1 MIKRLSLV
9 CVAVTVL
16 TACSQGGQ
24 QDLVAFTEQ
33 VKSTSVPSAPPLPEM
48 PELERVSYTGTN
60 FRNPFQPAP
69 LNAPEPGQNTPGC
82 PQPNLDRERAELESL
97 GLDQFTLVGTMR
109 TNQNEG
115 PVALVST
122 NQGRLYRV
130 AMGDYIGLNLG
141 QVTQITPEFIMITE
155 WVPAGDGCWQQRDTA
170 LRLPGTQG
178 SSEL

>member
-1 MIKRLSLV
+1 MMKRWTLAL
-9 CVAVTVL
+9 CAATVL
-16 TACSQGGQ
+16 TACSDSSQ

-33 VKSTSVPSAPPLPEM
+33 VKSSSVPTAPPLPKM
-48 PELERVSYTGTN
+48 PELERISYTGTN
-60 FRNPFQPAP
+60 YRNPFEPAP
-69 LNAPEPGQNTPGC
+69 MNAPEPGQNTPGC
-82 PQPNLDRERAELESL
+82 PQPNLEREREELESL

-109 TNQNEG
+109 TNSEG
-115 PVALVST
+115 QVALVST

-130 AMGDYIGLNLG
+130 AMGDYVGLNLG

-178 SSEL
+178 SSDL